1 MKLDYTTRTPEEIA
15 DEIAYRS
22 YSYNRRRCPEDKP
35 ESYRCVFGGAVEAF
49 ERRYQRE
56 LGDLDQMQQRLASAY
71 STLHVST
78 REGLWKK

>member
-1 MKLDYTTRTPEEIA
+1 MKLDYTTQSPEQVM
-15 DEIAYRS
+15 DELAYHS
-22 YSYNRRRCPEDKP
+22 YSHNRRRCPEDKP

-71 STLHVST
+71 STLQVST
-78 REGLWKK
+78 RGDL